1 MKSPLLLL
9 LPTFLALAL
18 VSLRAADA
26 PAAPATATA
35 PTDQDLRTADVALR
49 TADDARVAAM
59 IAADSGKLAAIF
71 SDDLHYAHASGAV
84 DTKSSLTDTL
94 TSGRTKY
101 LHLDYEERTFTY
113 PSPNI
118 ALMTG
123 RVHAQVGNATG
134 GMDSILGFL
143 AVWRQ
148 ENGQWRFL
156 AWQSCKIPPP
166 AASPAK

>member
-1 MKSPLLLL
+1 
-9 LPTFLALAL
+9 
-18 VSLRAADA
+18 
-26 PAAPATATA
+26 
-35 PTDQDLRTADVALR
+35 
-49 TADDARVAAM
+49 
-59 IAADSGKLAAIF
+59 LAAIF

-84 DTKSSLTDTL
+84 DTKASLTAAL

-101 LHLDYEERTFTY
+101 LHLDYEERKFTF
-113 PSPNI
+113 PSPAI

-134 GMDSILGFL
+134 GMDGILGFL

-166 AASPAK
+166 PAAPAK